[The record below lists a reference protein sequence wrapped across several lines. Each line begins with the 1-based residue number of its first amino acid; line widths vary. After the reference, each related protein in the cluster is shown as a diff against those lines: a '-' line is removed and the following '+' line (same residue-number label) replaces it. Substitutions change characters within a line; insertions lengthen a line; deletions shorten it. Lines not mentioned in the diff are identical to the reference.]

1 VSRKMIGVASVV
13 LAVFAVATLLYAR
26 VPFLRLDRS
35 ASFTPAERAE
45 GEQLFAQKVKPILNR
60 KCSKCHGEDDARS
73 GLRVDSRESLLCGG
87 HRGPAILPGKPDH
100 SLLIQSVLQTGELK
114 MPRRGKLLPEE
125 VKALA
130 DWIKDG
136 APWPQGTHRSWRD
149 QLVKVVDCVL

>member
-1 VSRKMIGVASVV
+1 VSRKLIAVASVF
-13 LAVFAVATLLYAR
+13 LAVFAVASLLYAR

-45 GEQLFAQKVKPILNR
+45 GEQLFSQKVKPILSR
-60 KCSKCHGEDDARS
+60 RCAKCHGEDDKRS

-87 HRGPAILPGKPDH
+87 HRGPAILPGKPDD
-100 SLLIQSVLQTGELK
+100 SLLIQSVLQTSELK
-114 MPRRGKLLPEE
+114 MPRRGKLSPEE

-136 APWPQGTHRSWRD
+136 APWPQSTDQSWRD
-149 QLVKVVDCVL
+149 RFVKVVDCVL